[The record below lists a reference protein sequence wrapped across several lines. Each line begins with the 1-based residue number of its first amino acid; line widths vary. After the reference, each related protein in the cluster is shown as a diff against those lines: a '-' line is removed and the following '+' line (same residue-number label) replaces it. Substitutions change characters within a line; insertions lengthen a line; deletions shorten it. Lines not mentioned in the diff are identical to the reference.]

1 MQENAMRPSWLQ
13 LAVPVLALPMIA
25 ACAAIAGAQS
35 HHPAPVAAANPDA
48 ALAATSIPRQ
58 SALDTVLGIDDAR
71 LLLTRTGFGATP
83 GEVAAF
89 AALTRAQAV
98 DRLLAATVTTALTPP
113 PPAID
118 DPASMRRPGR
128 DATASARNTYRIE
141 QRDLTLALRA
151 WWLHEMLVTPSPLTE
166 RMTLFWHGHF
176 TSSQQK
182 VRLAPLVYRQNVML
196 RANAVGNFATLL
208 HAASKD
214 PAMLVYLD
222 TAQNRRGHPNENFAR
237 EVMELFTLGEGHY
250 SEQDIKEAARAFT
263 GWSMDRDSGTYRF
276 RPRLHDDGVKTVFG
290 HRGNFDGDGVLD
302 LILARPQTAQFIVSE
317 LWREFISPD
326 PDAREVARIAARFS
340 ASGYDIKTALREL
353 FESDAFYSP
362 DARGALVK
370 SPVDLVAGTLRTLG
384 IFPANALPYAV
395 ACAGMGQNLFAPPNV
410 KGWPGGDAWINTS
423 TLLARKQFLAR
434 IARADNFGT
443 APRTTVRAMTTV
455 RAAERKPRDSAFDA
469 AHWTATLPPQAGN
482 DPRARALRMLLPID
496 AVDPT
501 AIKGEMPDVVRAAL
515 QDPAYQL
522 E

>member
-1 MQENAMRPSWLQ
+1 MRPSWLQ
-13 LAVPVLALPMIA
+13 LAVPILALPMVA
-25 ACAAIAGAQS
+25 ACSAIAGADS
-35 HHPAPVAAANPDA
+35 HPVPVASANPEA
-48 ALAATSIPRQ
+48 AFAVASISRQ
-58 SALDTVLGIDDAR
+58 STLDPVLGIDDAR
-71 LLLTRTGFGATP
+71 RLLARTGFGATP
-83 GEVAAF
+83 ADVAAF

-98 DRLLAATVTTALTPP
+98 DRLLAGTTTTALTPP

-118 DPASMRRPGR
+118 DPTSMRRPGR
-128 DATASARNTYRIE
+128 DATAGERNAYRVE
-141 QRDLTLALRA
+141 QRNLTLALRA
-151 WWLHEMLVTPSPLTE
+151 WWLREMLVTASPLTE

-176 TSSQQK
+176 VSSQQK
-182 VRLAPLVYRQNVML
+182 VRLAPLIYRQNVTL

-250 SEQDIKEAARAFT
+250 SEQDVKEAARAFT
-263 GWSMDRDSGTYRF
+263 GWSIDRDSGTYRF
-276 RPRLHDDGVKTVFG
+276 RPRLHDGGVKTVFG
-290 HRGNFDGDGVLD
+290 HSGNFDGDGVLD
-302 LILARPQTAQFIVSE
+302 LILARPQTAQFIVAE

-326 PDAREVARIAARFS
+326 PDAKEVVRIAARLRD
-340 ASGYDIKTALREL
+340 SGYDIKTALREL

-362 DARGALVK
+362 HARGALVR
-370 SPVDLVAGTLRTLG
+370 SPVDLVAGTLHTLN
-384 IFPANALPYAV
+384 ILPANTLPYAV
-395 ACAGMGQNLFAPPNV
+395 ACAAMGQNLFAPPNV

-434 IARADNFGT
+434 IARADNFGAAPMTT
-443 APRTTVRAMTTV
+443 APGMTTV
-455 RAAERKPRDSAFDA
+455 KAAGRGLRDRAFDA
-469 AHWTATLPPQAGN
+469 TRWEAALPPQAGI
-482 DPRARALRMLLPID
+482 DPRARALRILLPID

-501 AIKGEMPDVVRAAL
+501 SIKGDMPDVVRAAL